1 MAASPVLPVYRR
13 AEISMVRGEGVYLF
27 DESGKRYLDFAAGI
41 AVNALGHSHPRLVEA
56 LQQQAAQ
63 LWHCSN
69 LFHNPRLD
77 EFAQK
82 LTSLSFAESIFA
94 CSSGAEAVE
103 SAIKFIRLYHHAH
116 ETNKHTII
124 VADGGFHGRT
134 MGALSAGSNPRVQE
148 GYHPLL
154 PGFKTVAFN
163 DIAAL
168 EAAIDDE
175 TAAIMLE
182 PVQGEGGVRPHSK
195 AYLQR
200 ARELADEKGAL
211 LFFDEVQCGTGR
223 LGTLFAYEYFNV
235 IPDIITIG
243 KGIGSGF
250 PVAAC
255 LVTGKIA
262 EIMTPGC
269 HGSTYGSNPLAMAVG
284 TVVLEELTH
293 NNVLGHSQRM
303 GVLLKQKLEMLV
315 TRFPDALEEVRGV
328 GLMLGLVTKCS
339 AYALNSRLRDA
350 GLLLA
355 PAGDSV
361 LRVVPPL
368 IINESHIEEAITMF
382 TEALTAESCA

>member
-1 MAASPVLPVYRR
+1 MTVSPAIMPVYRR
-13 AEISMVRGEGVYLF
+13 AGITMERGEGVYLF
-27 DESGKRYLDFAAGI
+27 DETGKRYLDFAAGI

-56 LQQQAAQ
+56 LQSQAGK

-69 LFHNPRLD
+69 LFVNAGLI
-77 EFAQK
+77 EFSEK
-82 LTSLSFAESIFA
+82 LTSLSFADAIFC

-103 SAIKFIRLYHHAH
+103 SAIKFIRRYHHVK
-116 ETNKHTII
+116 ETGRTKII

-134 MGALSAGSNPRVQE
+134 LGALSAGSNPRVQE
-148 GYHPLL
+148 SYHPLL
-154 PGFKTVAFN
+154 EGFETVAFD

-168 EAAIDDE
+168 EAAMDE
-175 TAAIMLE
+175 DAAAIMLE

-200 ARELADEKGAL
+200 ARELATEYGAL

-223 LGTLFAYEYFNV
+223 LGTLFAYEYYDV
-235 IPDIITIG
+235 VPDVVTIG

-250 PVAAC
+250 PVAAV
-255 LVTGKIA
+255 LATQSISDT
-262 EIMTPGC
+262 MTPGC

-284 TVVLEELTH
+284 TVVLEEITH
-293 NNVLGHSQRM
+293 NNVLGMSQRM
-303 GVLLKQKLEMLV
+303 GKRLKAKLQGLV
-315 TRFPDALEEVRGV
+315 KQFPDQLEEVRGL
-328 GLMLGLVTKCS
+328 GLMLGLVTKTS
-339 AYALNSRLRDA
+339 AYELNEKLRDA

-368 IINESHIEEAITMF
+368 IIDESHIDEAIQ
-382 TEALTAESCA
+382 LIAENLKD

>member
-1 MAASPVLPVYRR
+1 MSLSSSIMPVYRR
-13 AEISMVRGEGVYLF
+13 ADITMQRGEGVYLF
-27 DESGKRYLDFAAGI
+27 DDTGKRYLDFAAGI

-56 LQQQAAQ
+56 LQRQAGE

-69 LFHNPRLD
+69 LFSNAGLK
-77 EFAQK
+77 EFSEK
-82 LTSLSFAESIFA
+82 LTSLSFADAIFC

-103 SAIKFIRLYHHAH
+103 SSIKFIRRYHHVK
-116 ETNKHTII
+116 ETNRHTII
-124 VADGGFHGRT
+124 VAQGGFHGRT
-134 MGALSAGSNPRVQE
+134 LGALSAGSNPRVQE
-148 GYHPLL
+148 SYHPLL
-154 PGFKTVAFN
+154 EGFETVAFD
-163 DIAAL
+163 DITAL
-168 EAAIDDE
+168 EATVNND

-195 AYLQR
+195 KYLQR
-200 ARELADEKGAL
+200 ARELADEHGAL

-223 LGTLFAYEYFNV
+223 LGTLFAYEYYGV
-235 IPDIITIG
+235 TPDVVTIG

-255 LVTGKIA
+255 LVTR
-262 EIMTPGC
+262 EISDTMTPGC

-293 NNVLGHSQRM
+293 NNVLSHSQRM
-303 GVLLKQKLEMLV
+303 GTMLKTKMQKLAQE
-315 TRFPDALEEVRGV
+315 FPDKLVEARGV
-328 GLMLGLVTKCS
+328 GLMLGLETKIS
-339 AYALNSRLRDA
+339 AYELNEKLSAA

-368 IINESHIEEAITMF
+368 IITEVHIDEAIEIF
-382 TEALTAESCA
+382 RQNLQD

>member
-1 MAASPVLPVYRR
+1 MTNSSAIMPVYRR
-13 AEISMVRGEGVYLF
+13 ADITMQRGEGVYLF
-27 DESGKRYLDFAAGI
+27 DDTDKRYLDFAAGI

-56 LQQQAAQ
+56 LQRQAGQ

-69 LFHNPRLD
+69 LFNNAGLK
-77 EFAQK
+77 EFSEK
-82 LTSLSFAESIFA
+82 LVSLSFADAIFC

-103 SAIKFIRLYHHAH
+103 SSIKFIRRYHHVK
-116 ETNKHTII
+116 ETGRAKIV

-134 MGALSAGSNPRVQE
+134 LGALSAGSNPRVQE
-148 GYHPLL
+148 SYHPLL
-154 PGFKTVAFN
+154 EGFETVAFD

-168 EAAIDDE
+168 EQAMQADDV
-175 TAAIMLE
+175 AAIMLE

-200 ARELADEKGAL
+200 ARELADEHGAL

-223 LGTLFAYEYFNV
+223 LGTLFAYEYYDV
-235 IPDIITIG
+235 TPDVVTIG

-255 LVTGKIA
+255 LVTR
-262 EIMTPGC
+262 EISDTMTPGC
-269 HGSTYGSNPLAMAVG
+269 HGSTYGSNPLAMVVG

-303 GVLLKQKLEMLV
+303 GVLLKNSLQDLV
-315 TRFPDALEEVRGV
+315 KKFPDKLADARGV
-328 GLMLGLVTKCS
+328 GLMLGLETKVS
-339 AYALNSRLRDA
+339 AYEMNEKLRDA
-350 GLLLA
+350 GLLVA

-368 IINESHIEEAITMF
+368 VIDENHIFEAIKLF
-382 TEALTAESCA
+382 EKVLQD

>member
-1 MAASPVLPVYRR
+1 MTLSSTIMPVYRR
-13 AEISMVRGEGVYLF
+13 ADILMERGEGVYLF
-27 DESGKRYLDFAAGI
+27 DDTGKRYLDFAAGI

-56 LQQQAAQ
+56 LQSQAGK

-69 LFHNPRLD
+69 LFSNAGVV
-77 EFAQK
+77 EFSEK
-82 LTSLSFAESIFA
+82 LASLSFADAIFC

-103 SAIKFIRLYHHAH
+103 SAIKFIRRYHHVR
-116 ETNKHTII
+116 ETGRNKII
-124 VADGGFHGRT
+124 VAEGGFHGRT
-134 MGALSAGSNPRVQE
+134 LGALSAGSNSRVQE
-148 GYHPLL
+148 SYHPLL
-154 PGFKTVAFN
+154 EGFETVAFD

-168 EAAIDDE
+168 EVAMDKNA
-175 TAAIMLE
+175 AAIMLE

-200 ARELADEKGAL
+200 ARELADEHGAV

-223 LGTLFAYEYFNV
+223 LGTLFAYEYYDV
-235 IPDIITIG
+235 VPDVVTIG

-250 PVAAC
+250 PVAAV
-255 LVTGKIA
+255 LATQAISDT
-262 EIMTPGC
+262 MTPGC

-284 TVVLEELTH
+284 TVVLEEITH

-303 GVLLKQKLEMLV
+303 GRQLKAKLQGLV
-315 TRFPDALEEVRGV
+315 KQFPDQLEEVRGL
-328 GLMLGLVTKCS
+328 GLMLGLVTKTS
-339 AYALNSRLRDA
+339 AYELNEKLRDA

-368 IINESHIEEAITMF
+368 IIDESHIDEAIQ
-382 TEALTAESCA
+382 LIAENLKD